1 MSTALKWKLLVGF
14 VLVFL
19 AGGMTGAFFGAH
31 FFFAQHHRGVLG
43 ERMRQR
49 LRAELKLSPEQVAKV
64 SPVIDNAAAQLERI
78 RIETGQRVH
87 QTMTQMHRQMAAN
100 LTDEQRAK
108 LERIESHHRP
118 WRGFHQPPPRSPTEK
133 RQE

>member
-31 FFFAQHHRGVLG
+31 FFFAKHHRGVLG
-43 ERMRQR
+43 ERMRER
-49 LRAELKLSPEQVAKV
+49 LRAELKLTPEQVAKV
-64 SPVIDNAAAQLERI
+64 SPVIDDAAAQLERI

-87 QTMTQMHRQMAAN
+87 QTMAQMHRQMAAD

-108 LERIESHHRP
+108 LERIQSRHRS
-118 WRGFHQPPPRSPTEK
+118 WRGFHQPPPRSPAEE